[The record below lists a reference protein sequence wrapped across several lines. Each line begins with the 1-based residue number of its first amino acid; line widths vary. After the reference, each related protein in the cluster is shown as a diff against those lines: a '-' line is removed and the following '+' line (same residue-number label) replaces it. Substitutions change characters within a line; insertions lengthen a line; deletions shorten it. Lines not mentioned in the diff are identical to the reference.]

1 MVADDAT
8 VMPDFED
15 VTDQDAIRGA
25 GAVGN
30 MESWSVENWIA
41 VIGLILALI
50 GIIYRVGRMEGA
62 VQASIDEL
70 KDDVVRVSN
79 DADNRYGE
87 VRLALHAHEEE
98 CGKREERH
106 AASRVHPSRS
116 GGRDRIHGE
125 QYRRQG

>member
-1 MVADDAT
+1 
-8 VMPDFED
+8 
-15 VTDQDAIRGA
+15 
-25 GAVGN
+25 
-30 MESWSVENWIA
+30 MEAWSVENWIA
-41 VIGLILALI
+41 VIGLMLALL

-62 VQASIDEL
+62 VQSSINEL

-106 AASRVHPSRS
+106 AASRSTLHARVDEIASTANNID
-116 GGRDRIHGE
+116 GKVEVLLADRRHAT
-125 QYRRQG
+125 